1 MSSSKVISHS
11 EVETYLLCEQR
22 HFYAFGDNT
31 FGPLVGLEP
40 NKVSDA
46 LYRGIVGHDAL
57 GAFYQY
63 IKDGC
68 DYEDAKKMSAQALM
82 IWSTKPNPHYDILA
96 DLNSRLLPRYFE
108 YARRKFDEGW
118 RPEYVEHEFQL
129 KFKVDDV
136 EYIYPFKP
144 DVIMRDPAGNLW
156 VWDHKFVYNFY
167 TQDEIN
173 LLPQIPKYIGAL
185 RALGLH
191 IKGGYYNQIR
201 HREVKDLDK
210 HNRLDPF
217 VPTDARVVNAFKQ
230 QIRVMERIAG
240 LKSGLISDWEDSNNR
255 TLNGM
260 VCKTC
265 SFKYLCATQLN
276 GSDGKL
282 MRQVEFS
289 PNSYGYKEQI
299 ADA

>member
-1 MSSSKVISHS
+1 MAGKVISHS

-31 FGPLVGLEP
+31 FGDQVGLEP
-40 NKVSDA
+40 KKMSDA

-57 GAFYQY
+57 SVFYVTL
-63 IKDGC
+63 KDTN
-68 DYEDAKKMSAQALM
+68 L
-82 IWSTKPNPHYDILA
+82 YDLASKNAVDRVMQWAMRDEPKYNILT
-96 DLNSRLLPRYFE
+96 DLNGRLLPRYFE
-108 YARRKFDEGW
+108 YARTKWDEGW
-118 RPEYVEHEFQL
+118 RPEYVEHEFRL
-129 KFKVDDV
+129 KFMVGDI
-136 EYIYPFKP
+136 EYVYPFKP

-230 QIRVMERIAG
+230 QIKVMVEIAG
-240 LKSGLISDWEDSNNR
+240 LKEGLVSQWEESVTR

-265 SFKYLCATQLN
+265 SFKYLCAATLN
-276 GSDGKL
+276 GQDGVL
-282 MRQVEFS
+282 MRKVEFS
-289 PNSYGYKEQI
+289 PNSYGYKVETE
-299 ADA
+299 A